1 MSYNRI
7 VVSNDY
13 YYRIMMDAIS
23 QGSGWIAFDTETT
36 GLHLKADKPF
46 LLTISITN
54 YSFAIDL
61 LQWSKEDVQ
70 KVVDLFKNYE
80 LAIGHNVKFDLHMLA
95 NIGITYIHDNLA
107 DTMTMARLSL
117 ETDEMQT
124 IALKALAKKYLS
136 VEAGQDELQ
145 IKAALTN
152 LKRHNTS
159 LLKAVIKEQGMTKKA
174 FDEMVK
180 DTLYEPTGFHKE
192 FLDKNPEPN
201 YLDIYKDPV
210 YKDMMLSYA
219 MNDTEITL

>member
-70 KVVDLFKNYE
+70 KVVDP
-80 LAIGHNVKFDLHMLA
+80 M
-95 NIGITYIHDNLA
+95 
-107 DTMTMARLSL
+107 LSL
-117 ETDEMQT
+117 TCICFQT
-124 IALKALAKKYLS
+124 S
-136 VEAGQDELQ
+136 V
-145 IKAALTN
+145 
-152 LKRHNTS
+152 
-159 LLKAVIKEQGMTKKA
+159 LLIHTIM
-174 FDEMVK
+174 
-180 DTLYEPTGFHKE
+180 
-192 FLDKNPEPN
+192 
-201 YLDIYKDPV
+201 
-210 YKDMMLSYA
+210 
-219 MNDTEITL
+219 